1 MIFIYGYGYTSQH
14 LCKLLISNKI
24 IATSRNC
31 KMKKSINDNIELV
44 APSES
49 NLIIKEY
56 SDKITHLLISVPPS
70 DDGDP
75 FLNNFNKDL
84 QSLKNL
90 KWVGYLSA
98 TSVYGDHKG
107 EFVNENS
114 ELLTK
119 FTRGIN
125 RKLAEDQW
133 IDISNKYN
141 LPLHIFRIA
150 GIYGPQRSIIDRKT
164 SGNYNNVNNDNHF
177 FSRIYIDDLVNIIN
191 ASMNKPN
198 PISIYNV
205 ADDLPSS
212 LNDVVRYISEKT
224 GIIIDREVQY
234 SELSE
239 DEKRE
244 SFFTENKKVNNKLIK
259 EELGVIL
266 KYPTYIE
273 GYSKIIN
280 C

>member
-14 LCKLLISNKI
+14 LCKLLTSCKI
-24 IATSRNC
+24 IATSRTREE
-31 KMKKSINDNIELV
+31 KKLINDNVELIL
-44 APSES
+44 PSES
-49 NLIIKEY
+49 NLIIEKY
-56 SDKITHLLISVPPS
+56 GDKITHLLISAPPI
-70 DDGDP
+70 DDGDL
-75 FLNNFNKDL
+75 FLFNFNKNL
-84 QSLKNL
+84 KSLKNL

-119 FTRGIN
+119 SVRGIN

-133 IDISNKYN
+133 IDISSKNN

-150 GIYGPQRSIIDRKT
+150 GIYGPKRNIIDRMS
-164 SGNYNNVNNDNHF
+164 SGNFINIIKDNHF

-212 LNDVVRYISEKT
+212 LNDVIRYISEKT
-224 GIIIDREVQY
+224 GMIIDREVQF

-239 DEKRE
+239 DKKNE

-273 GYSKIIN
+273 GYNKLIN

>member
-1 MIFIYGYGYTSQH
+1 MIFIYGHGYTSQH
-14 LCKLLISNKI
+14 LCRLLISNKI

-31 KMKKSINDNIELV
+31 EEKKSINDNVELI

-70 DDGDP
+70 DDGDL

-150 GIYGPQRSIIDRKT
+150 GIYGPQRSIIDRIS
-164 SGNYNNVNNDNHF
+164 SGNFINVIKDNHF

-266 KYPTYIE
+266 KYPTYME
-273 GYSKIIN
+273 GYNKIIN

>member
-1 MIFIYGYGYTSQH
+1 
-14 LCKLLISNKI
+14 
-24 IATSRNC
+24 
-31 KMKKSINDNIELV
+31 MKKSINDNIELV

-70 DDGDP
+70 DDGDL

-150 GIYGPQRSIIDRKT
+150 GIYGPQRSIIDRIS
-164 SGNYNNVNNDNHF
+164 SGNFINVIKDNHF

-280 C
+280 Y

>member
-31 KMKKSINDNIELV
+31 EKKKSINDNIELI
-44 APSES
+44 APSET

-70 DDGDP
+70 DDGDL

-150 GIYGPQRSIIDRKT
+150 GIYGPQRSMIDRMS
-164 SGNYNNVNNDNHF
+164 SGNFINVIKDNHF

-205 ADDLPSS
+205 ADDLPSP

-273 GYSKIIN
+273 GYNKIIN

>member
-14 LCKLLISNKI
+14 LCKLLISKKI

-31 KMKKSINDNIELV
+31 EKKKSINDNIELIT
-44 APSES
+44 PSES

-70 DDGDP
+70 DDGDL

-150 GIYGPQRSIIDRKT
+150 GIYGPHRSIIDRI
-164 SGNYNNVNNDNHF
+164 SLGNFINVIKDNHF
-177 FSRIYIDDLVNIIN
+177 FSRIYIDDLVNVIN

-224 GIIIDREVQY
+224 GIIIDRKVHY

-273 GYSKIIN
+273 GYNKIIN

>member
-14 LCKLLISNKI
+14 LCRLLISNKI

-31 KMKKSINDNIELV
+31 EEKKSINDNVELI

-49 NLIIKEY
+49 NLIIKEF

-70 DDGDP
+70 GDGDQ
-75 FLNNFNKDL
+75 FLNSFNKDL

-150 GIYGPQRSIIDRKT
+150 GIYGPQRSIIDRMS
-164 SGNYNNVNNDNHF
+164 SGNFINVIKDNHF
-177 FSRIYIDDLVNIIN
+177 FSRIYIDDLVNVIN

-212 LNDVVRYISEKT
+212 LNDVIRYISEKT

>member
-31 KMKKSINDNIELV
+31 EMKKSINDNIELV

-119 FTRGIN
+119 STRGIN

-150 GIYGPQRSIIDRKT
+150 VIYGPQRSIIDRIS
-164 SGNYNNVNNDNHF
+164 SGNFINVIKDNHF

>member
-1 MIFIYGYGYTSQH
+1 MIFIYGHGYTSQH

-31 KMKKSINDNIELV
+31 EEKKSINDNVELIP
-44 APSES
+44 PSDS
-49 NLIIKEY
+49 NLIIKEH

-70 DDGDP
+70 DDGDL

-114 ELLTK
+114 ELLIK
-119 FTRGIN
+119 STRGIN

-150 GIYGPQRSIIDRKT
+150 GIYGPQRSIIDRI
-164 SGNYNNVNNDNHF
+164 SAGNFINVIKDNHF

-191 ASMNKPN
+191 TSMNKPN

-239 DEKRE
+239 DEKRK

-259 EELGVIL
+259 NELGIVL
-266 KYPTYIE
+266 EYPTYIE
-273 GYSKIIN
+273 GYNKIIN

>member
-1 MIFIYGYGYTSQH
+1 MYVGYFNITPNSSFISLLFTFLFSVK
-14 LCKLLISNKI
+14 KLSFFLSSLNS
-24 IATSRNC
+24 AYCTSR
-31 KMKKSINDNIELV
+31 SIVIPV
-44 APSES
+44 F
-49 NLIIKEY
+49 
-56 SDKITHLLISVPPS
+56 SDIYRITSFN
-70 DDGDP
+70 DDGDL
-75 FLNNFNKDL
+75 FLYNFNKNL
-84 QSLKNL
+84 KSLKNL
-90 KWVGYLSA
+90 EWVGYLSA

-150 GIYGPQRSIIDRKT
+150 GIYGPQRSIIDRMS
-164 SGNYNNVNNDNHF
+164 SGNFINVIKDNHF

-273 GYSKIIN
+273 GYNKIIN

>member
-31 KMKKSINDNIELV
+31 EMKKSINDNIELI
-44 APSES
+44 APSET

-70 DDGDP
+70 DDGDL

-119 FTRGIN
+119 STRGIN

-150 GIYGPQRSIIDRKT
+150 GIYGPQRSIIDRMS
-164 SGNYNNVNNDNHF
+164 SGNFINVIKDNHF

-244 SFFTENKKVNNKLIK
+244 SFFTENKKIKNKTIK
-259 EELGVIL
+259 NELGIIL

-273 GYSKIIN
+273 GYNKIIN

>member
-1 MIFIYGYGYTSQH
+1 MKRKHCAIITCIMDTTINLKFQKIFDLQNSRRTEFYRKYLSNSIEW
-14 LCKLLISNKI
+14 IS
-24 IATSRNC
+24 SRTILNPNER
-31 KMKKSINDNIELV
+31 KEEFDKKSILERFNI
-44 APSES
+44 
-49 NLIIKEY
+49 
-56 SDKITHLLISVPPS
+56 
-70 DDGDP
+70 
-75 FLNNFNKDL
+75 
-84 QSLKNL
+84 Q
-90 KWVGYLSA
+90 LSRA
-98 TSVYGDHKG
+98 
-107 EFVNENS
+107 
-114 ELLTK
+114 
-119 FTRGIN
+119 
-125 RKLAEDQW
+125 
-133 IDISNKYN
+133 
-141 LPLHIFRIA
+141 
-150 GIYGPQRSIIDRKT
+150 
-164 SGNYNNVNNDNHF
+164 NVNVQFTH
-177 FSRIYIDDLVNIIN
+177 SRIYIDDLVNIIN

-273 GYSKIIN
+273 GYNKIIN

>member
-1 MIFIYGYGYTSQH
+1 
-14 LCKLLISNKI
+14 
-24 IATSRNC
+24 
-31 KMKKSINDNIELV
+31 MKKSINDNIELV

-150 GIYGPQRSIIDRKT
+150 GIYGPQRSIIDRIS
-164 SGNYNNVNNDNHF
+164 SGNFINVIKDNHF
-177 FSRIYIDDLVNIIN
+177 FSRIYIDDLVNVIN

-212 LNDVVRYISEKT
+212 LNDVVRYISERT

-273 GYSKIIN
+273 GYNKIIN

>member
-31 KMKKSINDNIELV
+31 EMKKSINDNIELV

-70 DDGDP
+70 DDGDL

-119 FTRGIN
+119 SSRGII
-125 RKLAEDQW
+125 RKLAENQW

-150 GIYGPQRSIIDRKT
+150 GIYGPQRSIIDRMS
-164 SGNYNNVNNDNHF
+164 SGNFINVIKDNHF

-273 GYSKIIN
+273 GYNKIIN

>member
-14 LCKLLISNKI
+14 LCKLSISNKI

-31 KMKKSINDNIELV
+31 EKKKLINDNIELI
-44 APSES
+44 APSET

-70 DDGDP
+70 DDGDL

-150 GIYGPQRSIIDRKT
+150 GIYGPQISIIDRMS
-164 SGNYNNVNNDNHF
+164 SGNFINVIKDNHF

-273 GYSKIIN
+273 GYNKIIN

>member
-31 KMKKSINDNIELV
+31 EMKKSINDNIELV

-150 GIYGPQRSIIDRKT
+150 AIYGPQRSIIDRIS
-164 SGNYNNVNNDNHF
+164 SGNFINVIKDNHF

-191 ASMNKPN
+191 ASMNRPN

-273 GYSKIIN
+273 GYNKIIN

>member
-1 MIFIYGYGYTSQH
+1 MIFIYGHGYTSQH
-14 LCKLLISNKI
+14 LCRLLISNKI

-31 KMKKSINDNIELV
+31 EEKKSINDNVELI
-44 APSES
+44 APIES
-49 NLIIKEY
+49 NLIIKEF

-70 DDGDP
+70 GDGDQ

-150 GIYGPQRSIIDRKT
+150 GIYGPQRSIIDRMS
-164 SGNYNNVNNDNHF
+164 SGNFINVIKDNHF
-177 FSRIYIDDLVNIIN
+177 FSRIYIDDLVNIID

-273 GYSKIIN
+273 GYNKIIN

>member
-14 LCKLLISNKI
+14 LCRLLISNKI

-31 KMKKSINDNIELV
+31 EEKKSINDNVELI
-44 APSES
+44 APSET

-70 DDGDP
+70 DDGDL

-119 FTRGIN
+119 STRGIN

-141 LPLHIFRIA
+141 FPLHIFRIA
-150 GIYGPQRSIIDRKT
+150 GIYGPQRSIIDRMS
-164 SGNYNNVNNDNHF
+164 SGNFINVIKDNHF

-273 GYSKIIN
+273 GYNKIIN